1 MTRRPIRDNS
11 DVEFAVEVPSNEVAP
26 EHVRREL
33 RERSSGSLD
42 PSLRHDLELLL
53 TEVVTN
59 AVQHGSDPDDETIS
73 VRVRT
78 AGTSASASV
87 TDSGDGFDPRQVGA
101 TPHHEP
107 GGFGLLMLDRLS
119 ARWGAERSGGGFRVW
134 FQLNARQA

>member
-59 AVQHGSDPDDETIS
+59 AVQHGS